1 MRAYL
6 FNVLLIVVGCANNQ
20 VIFENNRVQSTDDRL
35 ASTLEWVK
43 VKNGKID
50 FLIIV
55 ANKSDNSVFWE
66 QNATVA
72 TYADITSSTII
83 HGNKGQVIPAG
94 GAVRAVVTLGFSEP
108 FPMFSSG
115 TLTISPV
122 YDYTG
127 GSKGKKLGSLKHT
140 FNVQKRRFSN

>member
-1 MRAYL
+1 MKAYL
-6 FNVLLIVVGCANNQ
+6 LVVLLAVVGCANNQ
-20 VIFENNRVQSTDDRL
+20 VIFENNRVQSSDGRL

-55 ANKSDNSVFWE
+55 SNKGDNSVFWE

-72 TYADITSSTII
+72 TYGNISSSTII

-94 GAVRAVVTLGFSEP
+94 GAVRSVVTLGFSEP
-108 FPMFSSG
+108 FPMYSSG

-122 YDYTG
+122 YDYKG
-127 GSKGKKLGSLKHT
+127 GAKGEKLDSLTHS
-140 FNVQKRRFSN
+140 FVVQKRQFSN